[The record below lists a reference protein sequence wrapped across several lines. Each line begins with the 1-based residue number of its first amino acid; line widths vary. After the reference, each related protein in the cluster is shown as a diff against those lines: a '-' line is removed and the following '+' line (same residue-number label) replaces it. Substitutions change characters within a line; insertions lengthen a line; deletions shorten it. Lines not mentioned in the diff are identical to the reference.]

1 MLIEL
6 LSVAVKVESS
16 GGSGCL
22 LNRQE
27 IETLLLKYNSYLLA
41 VLRYKLNNN
50 QAAEDILQD
59 TYVSFLGIIN
69 KKDITFRNE
78 AKLKNYLLTIA
89 VNKVKDHFR
98 VRKRELRKTKLFPG
112 VEKLNEALDSLASR
126 EKTQEDIMLDQE
138 QGERLNNAVQY
149 AMEVLPEKYRK
160 ILVQKFT
167 DNLTNKEIAVSF
179 NLSVKAVES
188 LLVRAK
194 RAFKKEFEQIVVK
207 ENVYE

>member
-1 MLIEL
+1 MLSI
-6 LSVAVKVESS
+6 AVKVESS
-16 GGSGCL
+16 GGSGYL

-41 VLRYKLNNN
+41 VLRYKLNNS

-59 TYVSFLGIIN
+59 TYVSFLEIIN

-78 AKLKNYLLTIA
+78 VKLKNYLLTIA
-89 VNKVKDHFR
+89 VNKVKDYFR
-98 VRKRELRKTKLFPG
+98 VRKKELIKTKLFPS
-112 VEKLNEALDSLASR
+112 VEKLDEALDNLASR
-126 EKTQEDIMLDQE
+126 EKAQENIMLEQE
-138 QGERLNNAVQY
+138 QEERVNNAVQY
-149 AMEVLPEKYRK
+149 AMEILPEKYRK

-167 DNLTNKEIAVSF
+167 DNVTNKEIAVSF

-194 RAFKKEFEQIVVK
+194 RAFKKEFEQIVLK